1 MHTAGGRGGCARLR
15 SHIICRLGAPHLRG
29 NVGVVGV
36 LLQRPLVVP
45 RAPHLLVCRGLGDRR
60 RRLRR
65 LPIRQDRRHR
75 RIKRGPGLSARAR
88 VLRRVGGNEEGQLAL
103 WHKLDGANEVTVLRV
118 GECDRRYR
126 LVRLIRHRQPAGIG
140 QAGAHRWWRGGC
152 RRRPARSLPLSSR
165 ILAPFV
171 PSLVE

>member
-118 GECDRRYR
+118 GECDRRVSAR
-126 LVRLIRHRQPAGIG
+126 STDTAPATCGLRR
-140 QAGAHRWWRGGC
+140 A
-152 RRRPARSLPLSSR
+152 RRPRRPFRAASSR
-165 ILAPFV
+165 RPQ
-171 PSLVE
+171 PSPCASRPRL